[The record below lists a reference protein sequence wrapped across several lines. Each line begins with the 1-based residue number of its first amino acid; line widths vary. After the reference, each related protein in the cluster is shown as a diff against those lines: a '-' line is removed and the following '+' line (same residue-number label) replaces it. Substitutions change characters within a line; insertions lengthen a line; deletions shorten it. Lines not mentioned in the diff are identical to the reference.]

1 MPIKQNFIYNSI
13 LTLSQYIIA
22 IIVFPYVSR
31 VLGVNNIGIVGF
43 IDNTIN
49 YFSLFALMGINL
61 VGVREVAKSK
71 FDDQELSLTYSKLL
85 YLTGVLTTI
94 VLCIYIVVILTVP
107 QFKDYKT
114 LFYIGVAKLI
124 SLSFVIE
131 WFYRGV
137 EKFKYIAVRGC
148 VVKLLYVLL
157 VFFLVIEKEDYII
170 YFILTVLMFVVNTVI
185 NILYARK
192 WVRFSFACCWKINSL
207 LKQVLVLGVYS
218 ILTSMYTTFNV
229 MYLGLVSTTT
239 QVGYY
244 FTALKI
250 YTIILGLFS
259 AFTGAVMPRM
269 SSLLAQNNRSEFDR
283 IINIS
288 FNILVTFC
296 VPIVIV
302 SILIAPQIIEL
313 LSGTG
318 YKGAILPMQIIMPL
332 VLVVGVS
339 QILVH
344 QVLIP
349 MRLDKIVLHASI
361 IGCFTGLLF
370 NVLFVEI
377 YGSIG
382 TAFVLVS
389 SELLVTLYYV
399 YKICQSKIVQIPWKL
414 FLCNFL
420 GAVPY
425 LIVYYFCAEL
435 FYSFWTMLVSF
446 LFASAVLFFVIQILF
461 LKNEIILNLFHIKII
476 NK

>member
-1 MPIKQNFIYNSI
+1 MAPSH
-13 LTLSQYIIA
+13 T
-22 IIVFPYVSR
+22 
-31 VLGVNNIGIVGF
+31 
-43 IDNTIN
+43 D
-49 YFSLFALMGINL
+49 
-61 VGVREVAKSK
+61 
-71 FDDQELSLTYSKLL
+71 
-85 YLTGVLTTI
+85 
-94 VLCIYIVVILTVP
+94 
-107 QFKDYKT
+107 
-114 LFYIGVAKLI
+114 
-124 SLSFVIE
+124 
-131 WFYRGV
+131 
-137 EKFKYIAVRGC
+137 
-148 VVKLLYVLL
+148 
-157 VFFLVIEKEDYII
+157 
-170 YFILTVLMFVVNTVI
+170 
-185 NILYARK
+185 
-192 WVRFSFACCWKINSL
+192 
-207 LKQVLVLGVYS
+207 
-218 ILTSMYTTFNV
+218 
-229 MYLGLVSTTT
+229 
-239 QVGYY
+239 
-244 FTALKI
+244 
-250 YTIILGLFS
+250 
-259 AFTGAVMPRM
+259 
-269 SSLLAQNNRSEFDR
+269 
-283 IINIS
+283 
-288 FNILVTFC
+288 
-296 VPIVIV
+296 
-302 SILIAPQIIEL
+302 IAPQIIEL

>member
-157 VFFLVIEKEDYII
+157 VFSSCNLAI
-170 YFILTVLMFVVNTVI
+170 
-185 NILYARK
+185 
-192 WVRFSFACCWKINSL
+192 SS
-207 LKQVLVLGVYS
+207 
-218 ILTSMYTTFNV
+218 
-229 MYLGLVSTTT
+229 VS
-239 QVGYY
+239 
-244 FTALKI
+244 
-250 YTIILGLFS
+250 
-259 AFTGAVMPRM
+259 
-269 SSLLAQNNRSEFDR
+269 
-283 IINIS
+283 
-288 FNILVTFC
+288 C
-296 VPIVIV
+296 
-302 SILIAPQIIEL
+302 
-313 LSGTG
+313 
-318 YKGAILPMQIIMPL
+318 
-332 VLVVGVS
+332 
-339 QILVH
+339 
-344 QVLIP
+344 
-349 MRLDKIVLHASI
+349 
-361 IGCFTGLLF
+361 
-370 NVLFVEI
+370 
-377 YGSIG
+377 
-382 TAFVLVS
+382 
-389 SELLVTLYYV
+389 
-399 YKICQSKIVQIPWKL
+399 
-414 FLCNFL
+414 
-420 GAVPY
+420 
-425 LIVYYFCAEL
+425 
-435 FYSFWTMLVSF
+435 
-446 LFASAVLFFVIQILF
+446 
-461 LKNEIILNLFHIKII
+461 
-476 NK
+476 